1 MTFARI
7 LVAVDETPQSDAALA
22 LAVQLAGD
30 QHADLTITTVLRNPG
45 EWYAPPDVIVDP
57 AIDARLEEDARALLD
72 RAAQSARERGIA
84 TVDTCLREGP
94 VIDAIVS
101 CIADHHADLIVLGT
115 HARRGI
121 ARAVQGS
128 VAEGVLRATAIPVL
142 IAHAVS

>member
-22 LAVQLAGD
+22 LAVQLAAD
-30 QHADLTITTVLRNPG
+30 QRAELTITTVMRHPG

-57 AIDARLEEDARALLD
+57 AIDARLEEDARGLLE
-72 RAAQSARERGIA
+72 RAAMSARDAGIA
-84 TVDTCLREGP
+84 VDTCLREGP
-94 VIDAIVS
+94 VVDAIVG

-128 VAEGVLRATAIPVL
+128 VAEAVLRATAIPVL
-142 IAHAVS
+142 IAHAVG

>member
-7 LVAVDETPQSDAALA
+7 LVAVDETPQSEAALA
-22 LAVQLAGD
+22 LAVQLARD
-30 QHADLTITTVLRNPG
+30 QRAELTITTVMRHPG

-57 AIDARLEEDARALLD
+57 AIDARLEEDARMLLD
-72 RAAQSARERGIA
+72 RAAESARGA
-84 TVDTCLREGP
+84 GLTVETCLQEGP
-94 VIDAIVS
+94 VLDAIVG
-101 CIADHHADLIVLGT
+101 CIADHRADLIVLGT

-128 VAEGVLRATAIPVL
+128 VAESVLRATTIPVL

>member
-22 LAVQLAGD
+22 LAMQLAAE
-30 QHADLTITTVLRNPG
+30 QHAELTITTVMRHPG

-57 AIDARLEEDARALLD
+57 AIDARLEEDARSLLD
-72 RAAQSARERGIA
+72 RAAESARASGLE
-84 TVDTCLREGP
+84 VETCLQEGQ
-94 VIDAIVS
+94 VIDAIVR
-101 CIADHHADLIVLGT
+101 CIADHRADLIVLGT

-142 IAHAVS
+142 IAHAAS